1 MVYRMATI
9 LVVFSGM
16 ERISGRRPAMYGITE
31 EDLTSIRVGLKY
43 PKFPA
48 VRVSPGSRAELPSG
62 VMKPTAVATP
72 QAEKEHES
80 V

>member
-1 MVYRMATI
+1 
-9 LVVFSGM
+9 
-16 ERISGRRPAMYGITE
+16 MYGITE

-43 PKFPA
+43 PKFRA
-48 VRVSPGSRAELPSG
+48 VKLPSDSRAGLPSG

>member
-1 MVYRMATI
+1 
-9 LVVFSGM
+9 
-16 ERISGRRPAMYGITE
+16 MYGITE